1 MFPEDV
7 NTSTS
12 WDLIDPDCDAEV
24 TGITKGQIQPQ
35 VNQTVNTN
43 TGSAPAKPDQ
53 GLEDIQPYNL
63 GCPIYSST

>member
-24 TGITKGQIQPQ
+24 TGITKGQIQHQ
-35 VNQTVNTN
+35 VDQTVNAN
-43 TGSAPAKPDQ
+43 TDSAPAEPDQ
-53 GLEDIQPYNL
+53 GLEQVSDISLNQN
-63 GCPIYSST
+63 